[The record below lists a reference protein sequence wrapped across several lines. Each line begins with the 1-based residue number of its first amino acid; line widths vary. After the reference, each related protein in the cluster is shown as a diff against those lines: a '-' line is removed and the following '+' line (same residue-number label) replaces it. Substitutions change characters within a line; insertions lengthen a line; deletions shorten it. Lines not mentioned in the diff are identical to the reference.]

1 MPGMDLIE
9 TLRTTGAAREFRPDP
24 VSDDVLREILDNARF
39 APSGGNRQ
47 AWRVIVIRDRQKKK
61 AIRDIYLE
69 GWYDYLAMGAAGL
82 VPSAPITD
90 RDAETEA
97 HSHAGEFRAA
107 AEAGPGGF
115 AEHLDE
121 VPALLLVTADLRSL
135 AALDRDL
142 GRYTLVGGASIYPFC
157 WSVLLAA
164 RDKGLGGVI
173 TTMVVMNEEKIRG
186 LVDLPDEVAVA
197 GLIALGVPV
206 HQPHR
211 LKRRNVSEFTT
222 IDTYDGTP
230 FG

>member
-1 MPGMDLIE
+1 MDLIE

>member
-1 MPGMDLIE
+1 VPGMDLIE